1 MNQEDFA
8 IAVSK
13 AFEGGFVKF
22 ISATCL
28 VGGLIPAELS
38 AGLVEPLPVA
48 HISRHPAGG
57 VGVVGLLQ
65 HAHCISTLSIDPLI
79 LVDCVTF
86 LIIVNIQTL
95 GPRNL
100 QTQVVNCGEPVQLR
114 AQRGVGHHVAQ
125 SLGGDVAPPA
135 CLLV

>member
-28 VGGLIPAELS
+28 VRGLVPAELS

-79 LVDCVTF
+79 FIDCIFTF
-86 LIIVNIQTL
+86 LVIVNIQTL
-95 GPRNL
+95 GTRNL
-100 QTQVVNCGEPVQLR
+100 QTPVVLPARPVPLLPHP
-114 AQRGVGHHVAQ
+114 G
-125 SLGGDVAPPA
+125 GGDTEM
-135 CLLV
+135 

>member
-28 VGGLIPAELS
+28 VRGLVPAELS

-65 HAHCISTLSIDPLI
+65 HAYCIYTVSIDPLI
-79 LVDCVTF
+79 LVDCITCH
-86 LIIVNIQTL
+86 LSDHSQHPDTR
-95 GPRNL
+95 P
-100 QTQVVNCGEPVQLR
+100 P
-114 AQRGVGHHVAQ
+114 Q
-125 SLGGDVAPPA
+125 SPDSSR
-135 CLLV
+135 

>member
-65 HAHCISTLSIDPLI
+65 HAHCISTVSIDPLI
-79 LVDCVTF
+79 LVDCVTCH
-86 LIIVNIQTL
+86 LSGHSQHPVGSAPSPPSTSAATPVSLSRII
-95 GPRNL
+95 NL
-100 QTQVVNCGEPVQLR
+100 
-114 AQRGVGHHVAQ
+114 
-125 SLGGDVAPPA
+125 
-135 CLLV
+135 CLPHI